1 MSIAGSPFA
10 TVPFASQTAAISVPV
25 SGLSMTIQEGFTQ
38 ELTADAGHQVQG
50 NGLTISLGNEVGNIV
65 PANIDQQ
72 INLSLNWAGQD
83 FLVCNSHIDVT
94 GNALTLTPGTVT
106 IDAQQVQQVTGLEST
121 VSSQPSV
128 VNYTVTVA
136 NPGSGNVFV
145 LNGSNNPAISMF
157 RATKYVFD
165 QSDNTNL
172 NHPLRFKDGA
182 GNAYTDGV
190 VGTGVPG
197 TAGAKVEFTVPAGA
211 PNSMRYYCTV
221 HGNAM
226 GNTITVSNYITISG
240 LAVTSATG
248 QQINLTAGTALPVI
262 TKIALVSGN
271 QVSLSL
277 NSPSILISQ
286 LRPVTGFELNL
297 SVDDVDLFTGWAD
310 VTIPTTPS
318 WANLNPGT
326 SSTWTQLNATT
337 SGTWTEVST
346 GTTPTWSEVTVPT
359 DSNWTETK

>member
-10 TVPFASQTAAISVPV
+10 TVPFASQTAAISVSV

-38 ELTADAGHQVQG
+38 ELTAGAGHQVQG
-50 NGLTISLGNEVGNIV
+50 NGLTVSLGNEVGNIV

-106 IDAQQVQQVTGLEST
+106 IDAQQVQQITGFEST

-211 PNSMRYYCTV
+211 PNSLRYYCTV

-226 GNTITVSNYITISG
+226 GNTITVNNYITISG
-240 LAVTSATG
+240 VAIANTTG
-248 QQINLTAGTALPVI
+248 QQLTLTSPSIQPVI
-262 TKIALVSGN
+262 AKIFTATGN
-271 QVSLSL
+271 QVALSQG
-277 NSPSILISQ
+277 S
-286 LRPVTGFELNL
+286 
-297 SVDDVDLFTGWAD
+297 
-310 VTIPTTPS
+310 VTITINQS
-318 WANLNPGT
+318 RLVDGFLLNANTGDVSIFSGWDDITVPDVGNWTNIDPGFG
-326 SSTWTQLNATT
+326 STWSNINATT
-337 SGTWTEVST
+337 SGSWTEVST
-346 GTTPTWSEVTVPT
+346 PTSATWTKVTVPT
-359 DSNWTETK
+359 DGSNWTE

>member
-10 TVPFASQTAAISVPV
+10 TVPFASQTAAISVSV

-38 ELTADAGHQVQG
+38 ELTAGAGHQVQG
-50 NGLTISLGNEVGNIV
+50 NGLTVSLGNEVGNIV

-106 IDAQQVQQVTGLEST
+106 IDAQQVQQITGFEST

-211 PNSMRYYCTV
+211 PNSLRYYCTV

-226 GNTITVSNYITISG
+226 GNTITVNNYITISG
-240 LAVTSATG
+240 VAIANTTG
-248 QQINLTAGTALPVI
+248 QQLTLTSPSIQPVI
-262 TKIALVSGN
+262 AKIFTATGN
-271 QVSLSL
+271 QVALSQGSVSITINQSRLVDGFLL
-277 NSPSILISQ
+277 NANLGEVSIFS
-286 LRPVTGFELNL
+286 GW
-297 SVDDVDLFTGWAD
+297 DDVTVPD
-310 VTIPTTPS
+310 VGNWTNID
-318 WANLNPGT
+318 PGFG
-326 SSTWTQLNATT
+326 STWSNINATT
-337 SGTWTEVST
+337 SGSWTEVST
-346 GTTPTWSEVTVPT
+346 PTSATWTKVTVPT
-359 DSNWTETK
+359 DGSNWTE